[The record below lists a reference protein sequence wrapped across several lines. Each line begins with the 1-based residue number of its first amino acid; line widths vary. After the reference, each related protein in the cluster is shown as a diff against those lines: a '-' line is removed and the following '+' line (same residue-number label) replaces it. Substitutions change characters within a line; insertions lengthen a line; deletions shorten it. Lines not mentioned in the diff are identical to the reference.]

1 MKKPKKF
8 VIYSGIL
15 LVLGLAIFLVIALVN
30 GWDILGFFSTSNAI
44 AMYIIIAIWLVICGR
59 VFIKERIDRL

>member
-44 AMYIIIAIWLVICGR
+44 AMYIIIAIWLVICSY